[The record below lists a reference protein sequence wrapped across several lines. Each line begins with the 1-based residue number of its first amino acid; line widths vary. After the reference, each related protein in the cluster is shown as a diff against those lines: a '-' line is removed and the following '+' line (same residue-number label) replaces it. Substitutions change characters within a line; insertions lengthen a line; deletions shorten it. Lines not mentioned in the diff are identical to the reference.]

1 MFEPQNE
8 MGVVYEFARQAH
20 LSGWELVEIGAAFPD
35 AVLSMKGEQ
44 WVAEFEYAA
53 SSFIAH
59 GHDMREVDVI
69 VCWVNDYPDCPIP
82 VIALSESG
90 WMFTELFRV
99 DANVKAAEYWK
110 QRALRAERRLMM
122 YPARYDSNN
131 IDDDRLPEDVLGMG
145 DSAIADMVGVS
156 RQAVYQWRKSGV
168 LSTKI
173 LERLP
178 QLAAPTTNG
187 KEHA

>member
-20 LSGWELVEIGAAFPD
+20 LSGWELVEIGAEFPD
-35 AVLSMKGEQ
+35 AILSMKGEQ

-53 SSFIAH
+53 ATFNRH

-90 WMFTELFRV
+90 WMFTNLFRV
-99 DANVKAAEYWK
+99 DALVKEVEYWK
-110 QRALRAERRLMM
+110 ARALRAERRLIVVQKDRGFSDRATTER
-122 YPARYDSNN
+122 ARAVAELSERN
-131 IDDDRLPEDVLGMG
+131 IKQQDIAEQLG
-145 DSAIADMVGVS
+145 IS
-156 RQAVYQWRKSGV
+156 RRTVQMDLQSVRAAS
-168 LSTKI
+168 
-173 LERLP
+173 
-178 QLAAPTTNG
+178 LATNG